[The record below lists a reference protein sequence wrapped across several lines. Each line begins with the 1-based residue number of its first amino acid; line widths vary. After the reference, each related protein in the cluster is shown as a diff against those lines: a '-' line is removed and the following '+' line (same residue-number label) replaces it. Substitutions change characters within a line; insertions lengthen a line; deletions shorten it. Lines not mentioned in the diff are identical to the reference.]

1 MESSSF
7 GNASS
12 SCISGT
18 TETILLGGCI
28 NVMEL
33 RAQLNDVVDWSQV
46 KLAWEKSVYDVK
58 VNNRRDIP
66 FVKVPTMY

>member
-7 GNASS
+7 RNASS

-18 TETILLGGCI
+18 IETILLGGCI

-33 RAQLNDVVDWSQV
+33 RAQLNNVVDWSQV

-58 VNNRRDIP
+58 AINRRDIP